1 MQLFLAPWK
10 QQKSRSFLRSSPR
23 WLHFRYIWLDLVVVW
38 WRETT
43 TWNVLG
49 TGHTYLFTIH
59 YEHLVHLAP
68 ARGYQVE
75 KTWKS
80 KIKGWQIENATKC
93 KMAAGARPASGHLHG
108 HPHNHSLSR
117 RKVTISF
124 VIRDEEE
131 PLHRSGVNALQ
142 LDKSNGRLYS
152 AGRDSI
158 IRCWNTNAAK
168 VRASTCLKTALRS
181 SSNLRGCDNFL
192 PVHSSLEGKFF
203 LVL

>member
-1 MQLFLAPWK
+1 
-10 QQKSRSFLRSSPR
+10 
-23 WLHFRYIWLDLVVVW
+23 
-38 WRETT
+38 
-43 TWNVLG
+43 
-49 TGHTYLFTIH
+49 
-59 YEHLVHLAP
+59 
-68 ARGYQVE
+68 
-75 KTWKS
+75 
-80 KIKGWQIENATKC
+80 
-93 KMAAGARPASGHLHG
+93 MAAGARPASGHLHG

-181 SSNLRGCDNFL
+181 SSNLRECDNFL
-192 PVHSSLEGKFF
+192 PVHSFLEGKFF
-203 LVL
+203 LVLLLQQLEFHSPDHPLNYINIVERNHTDHRADLFPETNFIFC

>member
-1 MQLFLAPWK
+1 MQLSLAPWK
-10 QQKSRSFLRSSPR
+10 QQKSRSFPRSSPR
-23 WLHFRYIWLDLVVVW
+23 WLHFRYIWLYLVVVW

-49 TGHTYLFTIH
+49 TGHTYLLFTTSISRS
-59 YEHLVHLAP
+59 P
-68 ARGYQVE
+68 STCARISGRE
-75 KTWKS
+75 DLEIKN
-80 KIKGWQIENATKC
+80 KGWQIENATKC

-181 SSNLRGCDNFL
+181 LSNLRGCDNFL
-192 PVHSSLEGKFF
+192 PVHSF
-203 LVL
+203 L